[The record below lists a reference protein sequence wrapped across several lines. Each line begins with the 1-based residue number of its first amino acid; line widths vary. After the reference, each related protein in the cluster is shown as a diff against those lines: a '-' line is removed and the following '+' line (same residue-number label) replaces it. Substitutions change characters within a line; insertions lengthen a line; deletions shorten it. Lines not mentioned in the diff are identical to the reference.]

1 LRLYPSSSL
10 EEITKC
16 SSSCCT
22 YNQTLSEE
30 QEERV
35 EIDNNNGNFEESS
48 DIAEP
53 LEIIREEVAEVV
65 ENPNTETSSM
75 ASMEDQDEEEEDQK
89 KTDNSNRY
97 NGDIYEQVKA
107 QSIQLSSLAD
117 TVESLQSQVKQLQ
130 ETIRLRK
137 HNKTSSVRKK
147 STSNKGIKTKKKTK
161 RRGSARSWKK

>member
-1 LRLYPSSSL
+1 
-10 EEITKC
+10 
-16 SSSCCT
+16 
-22 YNQTLSEE
+22 LSEE

-53 LEIIREEVAEVV
+53 LEIIREEVVEVV

-75 ASMEDQDEEEEDQK
+75 ASMEDQDEEEDDQK

-97 NGDIYEQVKA
+97 NGDICEQVKA

-117 TVESLQSQVKQLQ
+117 MIESLQSQVQQLQ

-161 RRGSARSWKK
+161 RRGSARS